1 MIQKHIFNCYSYPFK
16 KEIGYNN
23 GLTLFIC
30 QIVSSLHNL
39 RVKIHDLQKAFLNTI
54 KKYKSKMKNL
64 EEEKDQEID
73 ALKKDLFEL
82 KNVSK
87 LLKFLLYS
95 IPTLSKIDF
104 KFSLSTK
111 C

>member
-1 MIQKHIFNCYSYPFK
+1 MTEVHEEYFIDSDISMIDDTFHNAPRRHEQQLNIMWANMIQKHIFNCYSYPFK

-54 KKYKSKMKNL
+54 KKYNWP
-64 EEEKDQEID
+64 
-73 ALKKDLFEL
+73 F
-82 KNVSK
+82 
-87 LLKFLLYS
+87 
-95 IPTLSKIDF
+95 
-104 KFSLSTK
+104 
-111 C
+111 